1 MFVFLGIPIV
11 YILATVPSKLM
22 WDDYRFLSWCHI
34 VGSVAPWCGSF
45 LYHLF
50 MNVNR
55 GETVYYTL
63 LKLDMLGIWISQ
75 SFGALPMVTAT
86 VHCLNWPLKWLFIIM
101 YSLLSIW
108 GLYKVSVWRSAG
120 GLIYQI

>member
-1 MFVFLGIPIV
+1 
-11 YILATVPSKLM
+11 M

-34 VGSVAPWCGSF
+34 VGAVAPWCGSF

-86 VHCLNWPLKWLFIIM
+86 VHCLNWPLKWLLIVM
-101 YSLLSIW
+101 YSLMSIW
-108 GLYKVSVWRSAG
+108 GLYKVSVRCSTSTTVIPG
-120 GLIYQI
+120 IGSEDTPCHYYVSIL